1 MFKRFKRDIRA
12 QQYFTT
18 AEEAMF
24 FEQAAKEVAAGEI
37 QAGLHAMA
45 LSKCEGD
52 EVKAN
57 AMYLQ
62 LRVDMLKQEAAVG
75 EKILEA
81 AEREQA
87 QLDQEQRQREQE
99 QSRRDDEKARE
110 AARQASFES
119 DDSGLLYISNFM
131 LFIAIIVAIALGV
144 AATHP
149 S

>member
-1 MFKRFKRDIRA
+1 MFERFKRDIRA
-12 QQYFTT
+12 HKFFST
-18 AEEAMF
+18 AEEAIF

-52 EVKAN
+52 EAKAN

-62 LRVDMLKQEAAVG
+62 LRVNMLKQEAAVG

-87 QLDQEQRQREQE
+87 QLDQEQKLRDEQVAME
-99 QSRRDDEKARE
+99 EARRAGF
-110 AARQASFES
+110 SYS
-119 DDSGLLYISNFM
+119 SLGSLSPSLLRY
-131 LFIAIIVAIALGV
+131 
-144 AATHP
+144 H
-149 S
+149 